1 MANIVDSY
9 DFIKS
14 STPQGVEMHKPY
26 TSKQFNYIN
35 DINNGVYANTSQT
48 LLQYDLTSIFNSAYA
63 TNVSDHYL
71 IIPTVTT
78 MALTNGA
85 NVANA
90 TVLPNA
96 NSYAA
101 VCLKTGTNS
110 LVHSADLQIDGKTI
124 VQIQPFTNII
134 QGINLAS
141 SLSVDDLKLHGQ
153 LKGYPKSGL
162 DNPNSQAYKPTGLYG
177 GAAPYFSSPGIVNNT
192 TYSAGDTAGLVSDQ
206 NVVGPQFFQVGNTA
220 IQEKVEQ
227 ITDLTSAATLTG
239 NGLNGIQNSQTLG
252 YELQPYT
259 TIVQTSSGSSVRVW
273 YNYQYIRLGDI
284 FPVMDNIGITRRFS
298 AVLRLYVNTGVV
310 SVGAILGAAGVN
322 PALVFR
328 PQFSTFTN
336 TCPVMINNLGATQ
349 AGAGYSDNAFT
360 DITVGFFIGTVPN
373 YTITTFGG
381 TANGSTP
388 GSINFG
394 GVPASQINNTRYYYS
409 SILIDSLKYA
419 DYLASNQSKTIVS
432 KSFLYNNFTGIT
444 AGSSWSQL
452 VQSGVKNIRAVMVIP
467 LLASSINNFSQYQS
481 PFDPCGGSACGGPFS
496 LINFNVSVGGV
507 QQLSTNLNYTFED
520 FVEQISIFNK
530 SSNNEYGVESGLISY
545 EHWLSNRFYLVNVR
559 STADDD
565 LSPRNI
571 VVQLTNNNLTPIDV
585 IIYTLYEE
593 EHVTNV
599 ATGSFT
605 QKM

>member
-71 IIPTVTT
+71 IIPTITT

-96 NSYAA
+96 SSYAS
-101 VCLKTGTNS
+101 VCLKTGTNC
-110 LVHSADLQIDGKTI
+110 LVHSADLSVDGKTI

-134 QGINLAS
+134 QGINVAS
-141 SLSVDDLKLHGQ
+141 SLSVDDLKLHGRI
-153 LKGYPKSGL
+153 KGYPKSGL
-162 DNPNSQAYKPTGLYG
+162 DNPNSQAYKPTGAYG
-177 GAAPYFSSPGIVNNT
+177 ATAPYFSSPGIVNNL
-192 TYSAGDTAGLVSDQ
+192 TYSATGTAGLVSDQ
-206 NVVGPQFFQVGNTA
+206 NVVGAQFTNVGNTA
-220 IQEKVEQ
+220 IQEKVEFVA
-227 ITDLTSAATLTG
+227 DLAGSN
-239 NGLNGIQNSQTLG
+239 NGLNGIQSTQTMG
-252 YELQPYT
+252 YELRPYT
-259 TIVQTSSGSSVRVW
+259 AIVTTSTGSSVRVW

-298 AVLRLYVNTGVV
+298 AVLRLYINTGVV
-310 SVGAILGAAGVN
+310 SVGAILGGAGVN

-328 PQFSTFTN
+328 PNFSTFTN
-336 TCPVMINNLGATQ
+336 TCPIMINNLGATQ
-349 AGAGYSDNAFT
+349 AGLGYSDNAFT

-419 DYLASNQSKTIVS
+419 DYLASNQSKTVVS
-432 KSFLYNNFTGIT
+432 KSFLYNNYNGI
-444 AGSSWSQL
+444 AVGSSWSQL

-496 LINFNVSVGGV
+496 LINFNISVGGV
-507 QQLSTNLNYTFED
+507 QQLNTNLTYTYD
-520 FVEQISIFNK
+520 DWVEQISIYNK

-545 EHWLSNRFYLVNVR
+545 EHWLANRFYLINIR

-571 VVQLTNNNLTPIDV
+571 VVQLTNNNLVPIDV
-585 IIYTLYEE
+585 VIYTLYEE

-599 ATGSFT
+599 ATGAFT